1 MSSMTGLDSLLE
13 VCYPQGN
20 QATHHLDRFSVYGP
34 VHMISMHFN
43 SIPPNSQESVFSVF
57 LGSVSP
63 LEELR
68 FSPGRRIRFVMQTAL
83 VTLGD
88 ARCGG
93 NSTSDGFRGLQCF
106 SPRTTGPLKLVERK
120 ECHVALQ
127 MHGFS
132 HNHLVSP
139 TQLLCFQ
146 HFSF

>member
-1 MSSMTGLDSLLE
+1 MTGLDSLLE

-68 FSPGRRIRFVMQTAL
+68 FSPRATYPLRDANSPRDPGRRSLWR
-83 VTLGD
+83 
-88 ARCGG
+88 
-93 NSTSDGFRGLQCF
+93 
-106 SPRTTGPLKLVERK
+106 
-120 ECHVALQ
+120 
-127 MHGFS
+127 
-132 HNHLVSP
+132 
-139 TQLLCFQ
+139 
-146 HFSF
+146 